1 MENSSVVRVERRP
14 PCQGKLLAKHY
25 ERFRD
30 KGYMTCLFTQS
41 LFVVV
46 VAVFT
51 QKKHSPS
58 SLVLILVL
66 KYKNMTFLDYYSC
79 VLVEVH
85 LVFAFQ
91 RAVLYFE

>member
-1 MENSSVVRVERRP
+1 MENSSVVRVERRL

-46 VAVFT
+46 AVFT
-51 QKKHSPS
+51 QRSI
-58 SLVLILVL
+58 VL
-66 KYKNMTFLDYYSC
+66 
-79 VLVEVH
+79 H
-85 LVFAFQ
+85 P
-91 RAVLYFE
+91 